1 MTVDVEEAKA
11 ELIDETA
18 SQVRST
24 SPEAT
29 TRRRSV
35 SSPVLGPGSGRRPHP
50 AQRHRHE
57 LGIHLVVHPMIA
69 ARRAMRVYC
78 STYSTRAGTTPRAPS
93 RSRSSTLRSTGRPIT
108 ISSTSSKGDTER
120 ALADVR
126 AAVDDWRPKRE
137 ARWRSP
143 SPGRGP
149 TSAGC
154 RLPPG
159 RVQGLVLGVLQVR
172 RARALSWVGVCHAD
186 S

>member
-11 ELIDETA
+11 ELIGETA
-18 SQVRST
+18 SQVREHLPRGDDAQAERFLAST
-24 SPEAT
+24 RPRFRPTTSSSAT
-29 TRRRSV
+29 TPARTRD
-35 SSPVLGPGSGRRPHP
+35 PLGRAPDDRGPPRD
-50 AQRHRHE
+50 E
-57 LGIHLVVHPMIA
+57 GI
-69 ARRAMRVYC
+69 ARR
-78 STYSTRAGTTPRAPS
+78 TRLGTTPRAPS

-159 RVQGLVLGVLQVR
+159 PVQGLVLGVLQVR